1 VRTAWHHGIITCMV
15 TWVYVGLVVVEVL
28 AVMRCWCHHSRRL
41 PFVCDE
47 FGCTESSAGGH
58 LGGTG
63 TVRSLGYRLGLVAD
77 FAREL
82 VLQP

>member
-1 VRTAWHHGIITCMV
+1 MV

-58 LGGTG
+58 LGVRTPRVLTG
-63 TVRSLGYRLGLVAD
+63 FGKVAD

-82 VLQP
+82 VLQACRDS